1 MSTTSREKPRE
12 LYALRYMTRFQCIAE
27 RCEDT
32 CCQMQVNLGAHDVS
46 RLEATVGATEGGK
59 AVVAACVEHREDLPD
74 GAVATMRRG
83 SAGTCQFLDADKLC
97 SIIKAHGISSIP
109 DVCHEYP
116 RFFMPSPGGRV
127 DVLGR
132 LGCPEA
138 ARLCLLADDG
148 LDLVPAE
155 EGISYLYPV
164 FPDMKLNAY
173 AQPVAEVRGWAMAR
187 LRDIRYPVGA
197 RLLSVA
203 ALGARVDGWFHR
215 GVEEVDAEALRGEM
229 RVVEAPEEMERIAR
243 AIPASGSPL
252 LFKVLYSILQAKHA
266 ADSSPRFA
274 AVALPVLAAYQ
285 EAVQAPAVS
294 RASGG
299 DLWAGIARVVDERRA
314 GLAPAVAAKVDRVVE
329 RYAIYDWH
337 RAPYVLS
344 RTLSETAS
352 PRLLRAALIRF
363 MALGHPAVWNAPAD
377 ATAMLDEA
385 LVETVQV
392 VARYL
397 EADPGIYLGLDAF
410 FTAEALGTDAWGRLC
425 ALAQAA

>member
-1 MSTTSREKPRE
+1 MAPTSREKPRE
-12 LYALRYMTRFQCIAE
+12 LYALRYMTRFQCIAD

-32 CCQMQVNLGAHDVS
+32 CCQMQVNLDARDVD
-46 RLEATVGATEGGK
+46 RLEATVGTTGGGQ
-59 AVVAACVEHREDLPD
+59 AVLEAKLERREDLPD
-74 GAVATMRRG
+74 GAVAMMRRG
-83 SAGTCQFLDADKLC
+83 AAGTCQFLDGDKLC
-97 SIIKAHGISSIP
+97 SIIKAHGLASIP

-116 RFFMPSPGGRV
+116 RFFIPSPGGRV

-132 LGCPEA
+132 LGCPAA

-155 EGISYLYPV
+155 AGISFQYPV
-164 FPDMKLNAY
+164 FPEMKLNAY
-173 AQPVAEVRGWAMAR
+173 ARPVTEVRDWAVAR
-187 LRDIRYPVGA
+187 LRDTRYPTGA
-197 RLLSVA
+197 RLLSMA

-215 GVEEVDAEALRGEM
+215 GVEQVDAEALRAAM
-229 RVVEAPEEMERIAR
+229 RAVEAPEEMERVAR

-252 LFKVLYSILQAKHA
+252 LFKVLYSILQAKSA
-266 ADSSPRFA
+266 ADNSPRYA
-274 AVALPVLAAYQ
+274 AVARPVLAAYA
-285 EAVQAPAVS
+285 EAVAAPAVAQ
-294 RASGG
+294 ASGG
-299 DLWAGIARVVDERRA
+299 DLWTGIARVFDQRRA
-314 GLAPAVAAKVDRVVE
+314 GLAPAVAAKVDRVIE

-337 RAPYVLS
+337 RAPYVLA

-363 MALGHPAVWNAPAD
+363 MALGHPMVWNAPAE
-377 ATAMLDEA
+377 AQALDEA